1 MNEETKLLNR
11 LEGFEP
17 KALEVSYP
25 AALAP
30 RIASD
35 ETVAWAVSVPDL
47 PGCIAEGATQ
57 EEVMTNAVEA
67 VETWLAR
74 QRAGGSTTQPS
85 PTLMDTW
92 ARSADYAGWTW
103 FFVGTTRLTE
113 ADRDRV
119 EAVLDAPPETP
130 ELSVLRDDERVV
142 TLPEPSASNA
152 TSPETP
158 ARP

>member
-17 KALEVSYP
+17 KSLEVSYP

-30 RIASD
+30 RIESD
-35 ETVAWAVSVPDL
+35 ETVPWAVSVPDL

-74 QRAGGSTTQPS
+74 QRADGSTTQPV

-119 EAVLDAPPETP
+119 EAVLDAPPEAP
-130 ELSVLRDDERVV
+130 VVLDDERVV
-142 TLPEPSASNA
+142 TLPESTATQP
-152 TSPETP
+152 TSPATP